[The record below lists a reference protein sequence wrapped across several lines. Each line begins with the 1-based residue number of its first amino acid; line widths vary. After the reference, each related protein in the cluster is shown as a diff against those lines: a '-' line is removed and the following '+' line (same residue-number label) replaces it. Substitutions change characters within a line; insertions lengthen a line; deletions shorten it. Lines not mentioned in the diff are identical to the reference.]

1 MNPPRFRA
9 GWLFLAAATLALP
22 AAAEERGFLIV
33 AKPHVPDP
41 NFHRTVVLV
50 TQTPDGAAL
59 GLVLNRPAAKSL
71 AEVVPED
78 PKLARFT
85 EPLYIGGP
93 VEQVGLFAAFRA
105 AQAPGEALRA
115 GEDLWIA
122 LAPQTV
128 ERLLHAPPATV
139 RFYVGYAGWA
149 PGQLRGEIDRGDW
162 WVLDADPDIV
172 FRPDTR
178 GLWDELARR
187 ARSPTARAGAAAAG
201 G

>member
-1 MNPPRFRA
+1 M
-9 GWLFLAAATLALP
+9 LLAAALALP
-22 AAAEERGFLIV
+22 AAAQERGFLIV

-50 TQTPDGAAL
+50 AQTPEGAAL
-59 GLVLNRPAAKSL
+59 GLIVNRPAAKSL

-85 EPLYIGGP
+85 EPLHIGGP
-93 VEQVGLFAAFRA
+93 VEPVGLFAAFRA
-105 AQAPGEALRA
+105 AEAPGDAFRA

-122 LAPQTV
+122 LAPRTV
-128 ERLLHAPPATV
+128 ERLLHAPPAAV

-162 WVLDADPDIV
+162 WVLEADPDVV
-172 FRPDTR
+172 FRQDTR
-178 GLWDELARR
+178 GLWEELARR
-187 ARSPTARAGAAAAG
+187 AQSPTARSRPAAAG